1 MIVVKLYLWLTY
13 HLVFVFMCWWYEYHN
28 KKSSAYADCCNV
40 SQAKKNDCDL
50 LLSIGLVNITYLYIY
65 ICFMTF

>member
-1 MIVVKLYLWLTY
+1 MLKLHIPVCTETRICL
-13 HLVFVFMCWWYEYHN
+13 
-28 KKSSAYADCCNV
+28 SAYADCCNV

-50 LLSIGLVNITYLYIY
+50 LLSISLVNITYLYIY